1 MRPRLEQK
9 YTRDLSNGVP
19 GLVTVRRGELPG
31 RGAIFIFESDD
42 EDGIH
47 WFAPGFDTPGD
58 KAFSNA
64 AEIGTVITESDNP
77 NHIVS
82 VDREGSGGLLEVLIN
97 GDNDP
102 VPLNESA
109 ARNNQRFLE
118 ELGDE
123 SIQSARER
131 AFQVA
136 LRIHGIDP
144 GE

>member
-1 MRPRLEQK
+1 MRPRWEQK

-47 WFAPGFDTPGD
+47 WFAPGFDKVGE
-58 KAFSNA
+58 AGFSNA
-64 AEIGTVITESDNP
+64 VEIGTVITESDKD

-82 VDREGSGGLLEVLIN
+82 VDRRNNGGLLEVLVN

-109 ARNNQRFLE
+109 AENNKQFLK

-136 LRIHGIDP
+136 LQIHGIDP